1 MRDLKMLIV
10 GAGPVGLTLA
20 KELFFFGMKPR
31 IIEKNTAPVT
41 ESRALAL
48 WSRTLEHLALR
59 GDVDDFLAQ
68 GLKMEG
74 IEAYSNGVN
83 LFKLDFGRLATPYP
97 YALVV
102 PQSSTEKILNT
113 HLAKLGGAVERGV
126 ELRAYEVTDQ
136 GIDVVLWHHDGN
148 KEEKLTVDYLLGC
161 DGAHSLV
168 RHGLDVHFQGA
179 QEEETWILGD
189 VDVEGPLS
197 RTHLS
202 SFFSRKGGMAFIPMP
217 NGQVRLFTSRGKID
231 DRPVTLEELQE
242 YVDYACP
249 FKLILS
255 RPTWLSPFKINE
267 RVSSHYHI
275 GRVVLLGD
283 AAHVHSPAGGQ
294 GMNTGMQDAINLAWK
309 LAEIAKGGREDIL
322 LASYALER
330 RHVGKE
336 VVERAARMTHM
347 IMMKNRLLV
356 KLRNFV
362 FPRLVRL
369 PKILKALTET
379 MAEIS
384 IFYKQSPLV
393 IAPKDHP
400 GYPGTRL
407 LEGLIDGHSLYA
419 QCQQSLHTLLVFGAS
434 VAEQK
439 ALLKVCPYPVH
450 LVAISHINQGLYQ
463 LYHVREPTWI
473 LVRPDHYIAARGPL
487 SDAKHL
493 KQYFKEVILPRHE

>member
-1 MRDLKMLIV
+1 MRQLKYLIV
-10 GAGPVGLTLA
+10 GAGPVGLMLA
-20 KELFFFGMKPR
+20 KELRYFGMTPR
-31 IIEKNTAPVT
+31 IIEKNKAPVT

-59 GDVDDFLAQ
+59 GEVDDFIAQ

-83 LFKLDFGRLATPYP
+83 LFKLNFGRLATPYP
-97 YALVV
+97 YALIV
-102 PQSSTEKILNT
+102 PQSATEHILNT
-113 HLAKLGGAVERGV
+113 HLTQLGGKVERGV
-126 ELRAYEVTDQ
+126 ELRSYEVTDQ
-136 GIDVVLWHHDGN
+136 GIEAVLWHQDSN
-148 KEEKLTVDYLLGC
+148 QEEKVCVDYLLGC

-168 RHGLDVHFQGA
+168 RHGLNLNFQGA

-189 VDVEGPLS
+189 VTVDGPLS
-197 RTHLS
+197 RTSLS
-202 SFFSRKGGMAFIPMP
+202 SFFSKKGAMAFIPMP
-217 NGQVRLFTSRGKID
+217 NGQVRLFTSRGCID
-231 DRPVTLEELQE
+231 DRPVTLEELQSC
-242 YVDYACP
+242 VDYACP
-249 FKLILS
+249 FKLTLS
-255 RPTWLSPFKINE
+255 HPTWLSPFKINE
-267 RVSSHYHI
+267 RVSNHYHI
-275 GRVVLLGD
+275 GRVILLGD

-309 LAEIAKGGREDIL
+309 LAEIARGGREDIL

-330 RHVGKE
+330 RHVGKD

-362 FPRLVRL
+362 FPRLVKL

-393 IAPKDHP
+393 IRPKDYP

-407 LEGLIDGHSLYA
+407 LEGLIDGQSLCA
-419 QCQQSLHTLLVFGAS
+419 QCQVPQHILLVFGGTA
-434 VAEQK
+434 ADQK
-439 ALLKVCPYPVH
+439 ALLKACPYPVH
-450 LVAISHINQGLYQ
+450 LIVISHINQGLYQ
-463 LYHVREPTWI
+463 RYHVRVPTWI
-473 LVRPDHYIAARGPL
+473 LVRPDHYLAARGPINDL
-487 SDAKHL
+487 KHL
-493 KQYFKEVILPRHE
+493 KQYFKEVTLGA